1 MSGIL
6 DSQANL
12 TDSERM
18 AYLDE
23 LGWQWTL
30 TTAVARFENLR
41 TRDSL
46 AALED
51 GGLEDD
57 DENDAPD
64 AGITPLSRTEAL
76 ELLALGEIIARKA
89 AYGRQLSVRSA
100 RAAGASWAQIGQAL
114 GTTRQSAWESHTR
127 WLDSQSQPSS

>member
-1 MSGIL
+1 
-6 DSQANL
+6 
-12 TDSERM
+12 M

-23 LGWQWTL
+23 LEWQWTL

-51 GGLEDD
+51 GEG
-57 DENDAPD
+57 DAPD